1 MWWDVIV
8 IVLKVIFVIWMASY
22 IFRPFLPC
30 WYNNFAEIIGYR
42 LLGVILAV
50 PVFVRNAW
58 VVSSSI
64 MYYLGMF
71 SILGLLFAG
80 AFLFGYTLLL
90 ELGMS
95 IPGLW
100 PCYSILS
107 RIAQNKT
114 AWAGA
119 TTVIATTVA
128 IGHMW
133 NLRLTSTKFYEE
145 MKKLAM
151 EEREAREKQRQERKS
166 KSLF

>member
-1 MWWDVIV
+1 
-8 IVLKVIFVIWMASY
+8 
-22 IFRPFLPC
+22 
-30 WYNNFAEIIGYR
+30 
-42 LLGVILAV
+42 
-50 PVFVRNAW
+50 
-58 VVSSSI
+58 
-64 MYYLGMF
+64 MF

-90 ELGMS
+90 ELGVS

-119 TTVIATTVA
+119 TTVNCYNSRNRSHV
-128 IGHMW
+128 W

-145 MKKLAM
+145 MKKF
-151 EEREAREKQRQERKS
+151 EREEQEKLEKS
-166 KSLF
+166 KGKSVKANLFY